1 MSWLSENGLALY
13 GAVTGTA
20 ALLITFLNHLHSVKK
35 DQIKLSVSY
44 AEHPNKAENLERLNA
59 ENIDPWDQPN
69 IVEIYRVTVRNL
81 GSIPAPLHDVGIID
95 KDGNKRQAL
104 VSRRMSQM
112 NLLQPVSES
121 DTEPLEPRAS
131 KAFSIYLRKDEP
143 IFSVVS
149 AYAIDQTNK
158 EWIGRA

>member
-1 MSWLSENGLALY
+1 MSWLNENGLALY

-20 ALLITFLNHLHSVKK
+20 ALLITFLSHRHSVNK
-35 DQIKLSVSY
+35 DQIKLSVTY
-44 AEHPNKAENLERLNA
+44 TEHPNKAENIERLNA

-69 IVEIYRVTVRNL
+69 IVEFYTVTVRNL

-95 KDGNKRQAL
+95 KDGNKHQAL
-104 VSRRMSQM
+104 VRQRMSQI

-121 DTEPLEPRAS
+121 GSEPLEPRAS
-131 KAFSIYLRKDEP
+131 KSFSIYPRKGEP

-149 AYAIDQTNK
+149 AYAVDQTNK
-158 EWIGRA
+158 EWSGRA